1 MENFSYIEFKNDNK
15 EQLLEDI
22 RYEFPLISILVEL
35 DKYREKIVPWHWHNE
50 VELFYVE
57 SGEVIYYTTEGI
69 IAFPKGTA
77 GFINTNV
84 LHKTRANG
92 NCEPTNQRIHIFN
105 NVLIGGRQ
113 GSDIYRKYITPLS
126 SSSVNVIKLS
136 PENAVENEIIEK
148 IKKSF
153 LIKSDE
159 KFYEIK
165 LKNAL
170 SEIWCNL
177 LELKEEEIHMNSSK
191 DKNAERIKG
200 IMIYIHEHYSE
211 KISVS
216 DIADRF
222 FISERNCYRIFKEVL
237 NTTPQ
242 EYIRNYRIQKACELL
257 ATTTTSIADIG
268 YKCGLGSSSYFGKI
282 FKETVECTPV
292 EYRRKWQKSDI
303 NGQK

>member
-1 MENFSYIEFKNDNK
+1 MERFRYIEFKNDDK

-22 RYEFPLISILVEL
+22 RYEFPIITILVEL
-35 DKYREKIVPWHWHNE
+35 DTFIGRTVPWHWHNE

-57 SGEVIYYTTEGI
+57 SGEVMYYTTNGK
-69 IAFPKGTA
+69 IAFPEGTA

-92 NCEPTNQRIHIFN
+92 GKEYTNQRIHIFN

-126 SSSVNVIKLS
+126 SSSINVIKLS
-136 PENAVENEIIEK
+136 PDKEEENIIIEK
-148 IKKSF
+148 IKESF
-153 LIKSDE
+153 TIKKEE

-177 LELKEEEIHMNSSK
+177 LELKEEEISLNTAK

-200 IMIYIHEHYSE
+200 IMVYIHEHYNEKLNISDISE
-211 KISVS
+211 K
-216 DIADRF
+216 F
-222 FISERNCYRIFKEVL
+222 FISDRNCYRIFKEIL

-242 EYIRNYRIQKACELL
+242 EYIKNYRIQKACELL
-257 ATTTTSIADIG
+257 VNTSISIADIG
-268 YKCGLGSSSYFGKI
+268 YRCGLGSSSYFGKV
-282 FKETVECTPV
+282 FKKTTSCTPI
-292 EYRRKWQKSDI
+292 EYRKKWQNSDI
-303 NGQK
+303 NRQI

>member
-1 MENFSYIEFKNDNK
+1 MENFRYIEFKNDNK

-22 RYEFPLISILVEL
+22 RYEFPLISIFVEL

-57 SGEVIYYTTEGI
+57 SGEVLYYTTQGK

-92 NCEPTNQRIHIFN
+92 GDEATNQRIHIFN

-126 SSSVNVIKLS
+126 SSSVNVVKLS
-136 PENAVENEIIEK
+136 PKLEGEKEIIEK

-153 LIKSDE
+153 NIDIDE

-165 LKNAL
+165 LKNTL
-170 SEIWCNL
+170 SEIWCDL
-177 LELKEEEIHMNSSK
+177 LELKEEEININNIR

-200 IMIYIHEHYSE
+200 IMVYIHEHYSE

-216 DIADRF
+216 DISEKF
-222 FISERNCYRIFKEVL
+222 FISNRNCYRLFRENL
-237 NTTPQ
+237 NTSPQ

-257 ATTTTSIADIG
+257 ATSRISIAEIG

-282 FKETVECTPV
+282 FKEFMNCTPM
-292 EYRRKWQKSDI
+292 EYRRKWQNNNK

>member
-1 MENFSYIEFKNDNK
+1 MENFRYIEFKNDNK

-22 RYEFPLISILVEL
+22 RYEFPLISIFVEL

-57 SGEVIYYTTEGI
+57 SGEVLYYTTQGI
-69 IAFPKGTA
+69 ISFPKGTA
-77 GFINTNV
+77 GFINSNV

-92 NCEPTNQRIHIFN
+92 GNEDTNQRIHIFN
-105 NVLIGGRQ
+105 SVLIGGRQ
-113 GSDIYRKYITPLS
+113 GSDIYRKYISPFS
-126 SSSVNVIKLS
+126 SSAINVIKLTS
-136 PENAVENEIIEK
+136 DIKKENLIIEK

-153 LIKSDE
+153 TIKRDE

-170 SEIWCNL
+170 SEIWCDL
-177 LELKEEEIHMNSSK
+177 LELKENEISINNTK

-216 DIADRF
+216 DISEKF
-222 FISERNCYRIFKEVL
+222 FISDRNCYRIFRDNL

-257 ATTTTSIADIG
+257 ANSKSSIAEIG
-268 YKCGLGSSSYFGKI
+268 YKCGLGSSSYFGKV
-282 FKETVECTPV
+282 FKDIMDSTPM
-292 EYRRKWQKSDI
+292 EYRKKWQNNNKD
-303 NGQK
+303 GQK